1 MSTQNPSM
9 RPFFGN
15 KKNNVQTELRVEMR
29 LQWDRAGPQS
39 SDWCPYKRHR
49 DTGRSRAKT
58 EARDASRG
66 PSGAGGGRKHRPC
79 ESAEGAALPTP
90 RLWASGRQSW
100 DSVDVCD
107 GKVPVLVA
115 ICYGSPRK
123 PIHKVIYL
131 KK

>member
-1 MSTQNPSM
+1 
-9 RPFFGN
+9 
-15 KKNNVQTELRVEMR
+15 MR

-66 PSGAGGGRKHRPC
+66 PSGAGRGRKHHPC

-107 GKVPVLVA
+107 GRVPVLVA